1 MSFSAAFVT
10 VLVSFGVSVIAGL
23 FVVLITEETDR
34 IALGFLHLAQRL
46 CPPDER
52 EEFVDDALSDLVR
65 IGDKSI
71 EKIRFSAGLPIAAV
85 SINIAWRREARLAT
99 HHGVHAT
106 PGSGVAVPT
115 HLGGVAQML
124 AREALAD
131 AICQLPSPQ
140 SRVAGLAFLDELCPR
155 EIAEHLGMNP
165 QMVRRHLRA
174 ARNTLR
180 PVFDEPAP

>member
-99 HHGVHAT
+99 VEAGTNSTSTKRKVAYSELVASIWAWGT
-106 PGSGVAVPT
+106 WLVSTVSVASVFFVDRSTGWNAIVAVVCPMIVFVM
-115 HLGGVAQML
+115 GK
-124 AREALAD
+124 ALKRYH
-131 AICQLPSPQ
+131 SP
-140 SRVAGLAFLDELCPR
+140 R
-155 EIAEHLGMNP
+155 
-165 QMVRRHLRA
+165 
-174 ARNTLR
+174 
-180 PVFDEPAP
+180 